1 MHRVALESRARR
13 GDAMRTSNVCGGPPA
28 AGAASRVKMYVSLA
42 RNSYMNV
49 VRRARK
55 LKGGAGTM
63 GRLIAATYF

>member
-1 MHRVALESRARR
+1 
-13 GDAMRTSNVCGGPPA
+13 MRCVPVMYAAGRLPPA
-28 AGAASRVKMYVSLA
+28 PRAGLMYVSLA

-63 GRLIAATYF
+63 GRLIVATYF